1 MKLTKE
7 KLKELATFLPDIV
20 YSVVCGKLECTYCTF
35 YRGVALG
42 LVIGTIV
49 GSGVL

>member
-7 KLKELATFLPDIV
+7 KLKDLALFVPDIV

-42 LVIGTIV
+42 LVIGTLV
-49 GSGVL
+49 GAEVL